1 MNPDELDAWSQL
13 ASFVSASDGFHV
25 NFIIEK
31 LCNCA
36 LADDEVGLATWSTL
50 FHRMLETPSHLLN

>member
-1 MNPDELDAWSQL
+1 MNPEELDAWSQL
-13 ASFVSASDGFHV
+13 ASFVCASDGFHV

-36 LADDEVGLATWSTL
+36 LVDDEVGVATWSTL
-50 FHRMLETPSHLLN
+50 FHRMLEAPRGMLN